1 MASIQK
7 PETPLFKAIRVL
19 VPGTSSRFRCG
30 GLSVAKQT
38 VRLLSEL
45 RPTIL
50 VTYKERSVRDPFLE
64 DLLNEEPRDGNFLWI
79 ISWGFDVPRLLRR
92 LHGRNVLYHAHS
104 SGYGFKLPPNV
115 PIVAVSRN
123 TLGYWGHH
131 ASRNPL
137 FLVPNALES
146 QWIKRGDFQG
156 NLSNRPID
164 ILVQKRKS
172 SNYLLFDLVPA
183 LRAKGFRVE
192 IQNEWVEDI
201 VHLFNSSKIF
211 LYDSTEHWSAAGVT
225 EGFGLP
231 PLEAIACGCIVFSS
245 LNHAL
250 SDILTPGEIGHQ
262 IGYSSLS
269 NDVDRITSALLN
281 PMEWKPSGQS
291 LGFALQ
297 DLSEK
302 THVKRWKYVI
312 KNIEQLVFNYN
323 QSSLIKQKSRYRIIT
338 SKFFGKLS
346 FHFSRFIDAFFG
358 RSLFFISN
366 IFRGNI
372 F

>member
-1 MASIQK
+1 MTSIEQ
-7 PETPLFKAIRVL
+7 PETLFKAIRVL
-19 VPGTSSRFRCG
+19 VPGTGLRFRCG

-38 VRLLSEL
+38 VRLLSGL

-50 VTYKERSVRDPFLE
+50 VTYKERSTKDPFLE
-64 DLLNEEPRDGNFLWI
+64 DLLNEEPRDENFLWI

-104 SGYGFKLPPNV
+104 SGSGFKLPPNV

-146 QWIKRGDFQG
+146 QWIERGELHG
-156 NLSNRPID
+156 NLANRPID

-172 SNYLLFDLVPA
+172 SNYLLFELVPA

-201 VHLFNSSKIF
+201 VHLFNSSKVF

-231 PLEAIACGCIVFSS
+231 PVEAMACGCIVFSS

-269 NDVDRITSALLN
+269 NDVKRISAALLN
-281 PMEWKPSGQS
+281 PVEWKPSGHS
-291 LGFALQ
+291 LDFALQ

-302 THVKRWKYVI
+302 SHIKRWKYVVE
-312 KNIEQLVFNYN
+312 NVEQLVFKSD
-323 QSSLIKQKSRYRIIT
+323 QSSLIKQKSRYRIT
-338 SKFFGKLS
+338 ASKFFGKIF
-346 FHFSRFIDAFFG
+346 FHLRRFFQRIH
-358 RSLFFISN
+358 
-366 IFRGNI
+366 
-372 F
+372 

>member
-1 MASIQK
+1 MTSIGQ
-7 PETPLFKAIRVL
+7 PETLFKAIRVL
-19 VPGTSSRFRCG
+19 VPGTGSRFRCG

-38 VRLLSEL
+38 VRLLSGL

-50 VTYKERSVRDPFLE
+50 VTYKERSTKDPFLE
-64 DLLNEEPRDGNFLWI
+64 DLLNEEPRDENFLWI

-104 SGYGFKLPPNV
+104 SGYGFKLPQNI

-146 QWIKRGDFQG
+146 QWIERGDLQG
-156 NLSNRPID
+156 NLANRPID
-164 ILVQKRKS
+164 ILVQRRKS
-172 SNYLLFDLVPA
+172 SNYLLFELVPA
-183 LRAKGFRVE
+183 LRAKGLRVE

-201 VHLFNSSKIF
+201 VHLFNSSKVF

-231 PLEAIACGCIVFSS
+231 PVEAMACGCIVFSS

-250 SDILTPGEIGHQ
+250 ADILTPGEIGHQ
-262 IGYSSLS
+262 IGCGSLS
-269 NDVDRITSALLN
+269 NDVDRITAALVN
-281 PMEWKPSGQS
+281 PNAWKPSG
-291 LGFALQ
+291 LKLDLALEE
-297 DLSEK
+297 LSEEL
-302 THVKRWKYVI
+302 HVQRWKNVLCRIDRLFPYLD
-312 KNIEQLVFNYN
+312 KSN
-323 QSSLIKQKSRYRIIT
+323 LIKPRSRYHVIMSSMLR
-338 SKFFGKLS
+338 KLLNYIRKAINS
-346 FHFSRFIDAFFG
+346 
-358 RSLFFISN
+358 
-366 IFRGNI
+366 
-372 F
+372 